1 MSEGPVTLG
10 AHVLAEA
17 TSGAGAEAGLVV
29 LMQQLDFAA
38 KVIARETRRAALV
51 GRLGLVGDRNA
62 TGDAQKKMDVFA
74 NSVFLDAFAAPGL
87 VAGVVSEEEERL
99 SKRAGSGDAAY
110 FVCTDPI
117 DGSSNSDVNGAVGTI
132 FSFLRRRRTGSVRD
146 LEEELFD
153 HTDLAAAGY
162 VMYGPSTLLVYTTG
176 NGVSGFTL
184 DHDLGAFLLSHEAIR
199 CPPHGALY
207 SANLGHQHEWDA
219 GVRRFVAHVTQEDAD
234 SRRPY
239 SLRYTGA
246 LVADL
251 HRSLVEG
258 GVYFYPADAAH
269 PEGKLRLLYECAPL
283 AFVVEQAGGR
293 ASDGTRRIL
302 DIPRRALHQ
311 RVPLVIG
318 SRDEVA
324 LYESFAGGGGPR

>member
-17 TSGAGAEAGLVV
+17 RRRDNADTDLVL
-29 LMQQLDFAA
+29 LMQQLDYAA

-74 NSVFLDAFAAPGL
+74 NEVFLDAFSTPGL
-87 VAGVVSEEEERL
+87 VAGVVSEEEEHL
-99 SKRAGSGDAAY
+99 SHTPGSGEASY

-132 FSFLRRRRTGSVRD
+132 FAFFRRLRAGPAAD
-146 LEEELFD
+146 PDEELFE
-153 HTDLAAAGY
+153 HTELAAAGY
-162 VMYGPSTLLVYTTG
+162 VMYGPSTILVYSAG
-176 NGVSGFTL
+176 SGVSGFTL
-184 DHDLGAFLLSHEAIR
+184 DHDLGAFLLSHEDIR
-199 CPPHGALY
+199 CPERGAIY
-207 SANLGHQHEWDA
+207 SANLGHHHEWEPGIRD
-219 GVRRFVAHVTQEDAD
+219 FVAHVTEEDGG

-251 HRSLVEG
+251 HRSLIEG
-258 GVYFYPADAAH
+258 GVYFYPADASH
-269 PEGKLRLLYECAPL
+269 REGKLRLLYECAPL
-283 AFVVEQAGGR
+283 AFVMEQAGGR
-293 ASDGTRRIL
+293 ASDGRRRIL

-318 SRDEVA
+318 SREEVA
-324 LYESFAGGGGPR
+324 LYESFLDGGGRT